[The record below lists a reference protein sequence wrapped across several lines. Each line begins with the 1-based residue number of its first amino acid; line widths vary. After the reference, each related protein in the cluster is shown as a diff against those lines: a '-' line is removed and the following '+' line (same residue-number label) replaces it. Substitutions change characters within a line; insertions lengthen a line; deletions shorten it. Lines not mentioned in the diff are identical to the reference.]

1 MFYGLS
7 KVLKQLLPK
16 QLFYRGLLIVALP
29 IVILQ
34 ITISVVFFDSLWIK
48 TNKGMTRALVGE
60 IKTFIDLYTSDG
72 VDKSFIE
79 NTFEQYSQIDV
90 IYFNEKE
97 FSDLM
102 NEKWYSPIDR
112 SLRRELKSK
121 NLNYWFDTSRFK
133 NTVNLKIQV
142 QSGYF
147 DFFIPRDRLTSTSVR
162 IFALWITLP
171 AILIVA
177 IAIIFLKNQTRPI
190 KKLAEVSKKFG
201 RGEDIEE
208 FVPSGASEI
217 RQAGFEF
224 EKMRKRI
231 LRHLNQ
237 RSEMLSGISH
247 DLRTPLTRMKLQISL
262 MKDEKAKSELETD
275 VNEMTSMLD
284 SYVSFVKTESP
295 EPIETIIINE
305 LIGDIVKTVEKNGI
319 ELTIKEKNTIQTSG
333 RQIQLK
339 RAFNN
344 IIDNSQRYAKK
355 IEIILYT
362 NEKDCVI
369 EFNDDGEGI
378 PKNKYEDVFKPFFT
392 LDPSRNK
399 LKGESGLGLT
409 ITRDIIR
416 SHGGD
421 VKLSESNL
429 GGLQLKVLLPL

>member
-1 MFYGLS
+1 MIKKIIPSTLIGRSIIIIFVPIIIIVLLTSFVFYQTSWSIIS
-7 KVLKQLLPK
+7 KRLTESVAADINVLVKLINNDLTDNAINIANQDFKMKINIISDKQLLSSK
-16 QLFYRGLLIVALP
+16 FSLNSGILSNRLNQSLSNLKKKFDYDLSNLEEGVLIY
-29 IVILQ
+29 IQIEEDIL
-34 ITISVVFFDSLWIK
+34 
-48 TNKGMTRALVGE
+48 E
-60 IKTFIDLYTSDG
+60 IN
-72 VDKSFIE
+72 VDK
-79 NTFEQYSQIDV
+79 
-90 IYFNEKE
+90 
-97 FSDLM
+97 
-102 NEKWYSPIDR
+102 
-112 SLRRELKSK
+112 
-121 NLNYWFDTSRFK
+121 
-133 NTVNLKIQV
+133 
-142 QSGYF
+142 
-147 DFFIPRDRLTSTSVR
+147 DRLYSESAFVFLLWM
-162 IFALWITLP
+162 IFASI
-171 AILIVA
+171 ILFFMSYFLMSRQLRPLKRL
-177 IAIIFLKNQTRPI
+177 AII
-190 KKLAEVSKKFG
+190 AETFG
-201 RGEDIEE
+201 RGLDAPDIKTA
-208 FVPSGASEI
+208 GAYEI
-217 RQAGFEF
+217 RQTANAFNQ
-224 EKMRKRI
+224 MRTRIKRF
-231 LRHLNQ
+231 LKQ
-237 RSEMLSGISH
+237 RTEMLAGVSH

-262 MKDEKAKSELETD
+262 MKDEKAKSELEVD

-305 LIGDIVKTVEKNGI
+305 LIGDIIKTVEKNGV
-319 ELTIKEKNTIQTSG
+319 ELIIKEKNTIQTSG

-378 PKNKYEDVFKPFFT
+378 PRDKYEDVFKPFFT

-421 VKLSESNL
+421 VKLSDSNL

>member
-1 MFYGLS
+1 MIKKIIPSTLIGRSIIIIFVPIIILVLLTSLVFYQTSWSIIS
-7 KVLKQLLPK
+7 KRLTESVAADINVLVKLIDSDLIDNAVNIANQDFKMRINIANNKQLLSSK
-16 QLFYRGLLIVALP
+16 LNLNSGILSNRLNESLKNLKKKFDYDLSNIEEGVLIY
-29 IVILQ
+29 IQ
-34 ITISVVFFDSLWIK
+34 IDEDVL
-48 TNKGMTRALVGE
+48 E
-60 IKTFIDLYTSDG
+60 IN
-72 VDKSFIE
+72 VDK
-79 NTFEQYSQIDV
+79 
-90 IYFNEKE
+90 
-97 FSDLM
+97 
-102 NEKWYSPIDR
+102 
-112 SLRRELKSK
+112 
-121 NLNYWFDTSRFK
+121 
-133 NTVNLKIQV
+133 
-142 QSGYF
+142 
-147 DFFIPRDRLTSTSVR
+147 DRLYSETAFVFLLWM
-162 IFALWITLP
+162 IFASI
-171 AILIVA
+171 ILFFMSYFLMSRQLRPLKRL
-177 IAIIFLKNQTRPI
+177 AII
-190 KKLAEVSKKFG
+190 AETFG
-201 RGEDIEE
+201 RGLDAPNIKTA
-208 FVPSGASEI
+208 GAYEI
-217 RQAGFEF
+217 RQTGNAFNQ
-224 EKMRKRI
+224 MRSRIKRF
-231 LRHLNQ
+231 LKQ
-237 RSEMLSGISH
+237 RTEMLAGVSH

-262 MKDEKAKSELETD
+262 MKDEKAKSELEVD

-305 LIGDIVKTVEKNGI
+305 LIGDIVKTVEKNGV
-319 ELTIKEKNTIQTSG
+319 ELTIQEKNTIQTSG

-378 PKNKYEDVFKPFFT
+378 PRDKYEDVFKPFFT

>member
-1 MFYGLS
+1 MIKKIIPSTLIGRSIIIIFVPIIIIVLLTSFVFYQTSWSIIS
-7 KVLKQLLPK
+7 KRLTESVAADINVLVKLINSDLTDNAVNIANQDFKMKINIINDKQLLTSK
-16 QLFYRGLLIVALP
+16 FSLNSGILSNRLNQSLSNLKKKFDYDLSNLEEGVLIY
-29 IVILQ
+29 IQIEEDIL
-34 ITISVVFFDSLWIK
+34 
-48 TNKGMTRALVGE
+48 E
-60 IKTFIDLYTSDG
+60 IN
-72 VDKSFIE
+72 VDK
-79 NTFEQYSQIDV
+79 
-90 IYFNEKE
+90 
-97 FSDLM
+97 
-102 NEKWYSPIDR
+102 
-112 SLRRELKSK
+112 
-121 NLNYWFDTSRFK
+121 
-133 NTVNLKIQV
+133 
-142 QSGYF
+142 
-147 DFFIPRDRLTSTSVR
+147 DRLYSESAFVFLLWM
-162 IFALWITLP
+162 IFASI
-171 AILIVA
+171 ILFFMSYFLMSRQLRPLKRL
-177 IAIIFLKNQTRPI
+177 AII
-190 KKLAEVSKKFG
+190 AETFG
-201 RGEDIEE
+201 RGLDAPDIKTA
-208 FVPSGASEI
+208 GAYEI
-217 RQAGFEF
+217 RQTANAFNQ
-224 EKMRKRI
+224 MRTRIKRF
-231 LRHLNQ
+231 LKQ
-237 RSEMLSGISH
+237 RTEMLAGVSH

-262 MKDEKAKSELETD
+262 MKDEKAKSELEVD

-305 LIGDIVKTVEKNGI
+305 LIGDIVKTIEKNGV

-378 PKNKYEDVFKPFFT
+378 PRDKYEDVFKPFFT

>member
-1 MFYGLS
+1 MIKKIIPSTLIGRSIIIIFVPIIIIVLLTSFVFYQTSWSIIS
-7 KVLKQLLPK
+7 KRLTESVAADINVLVKLINSDLTDNAINIANQDFKMKINIIRDKQLLSSK
-16 QLFYRGLLIVALP
+16 FSLNSGILSNRLNQSLSNLKKKFDYDLSNLEEGVLIY
-29 IVILQ
+29 IQIEEDIL
-34 ITISVVFFDSLWIK
+34 
-48 TNKGMTRALVGE
+48 E
-60 IKTFIDLYTSDG
+60 IN
-72 VDKSFIE
+72 VDK
-79 NTFEQYSQIDV
+79 
-90 IYFNEKE
+90 
-97 FSDLM
+97 
-102 NEKWYSPIDR
+102 
-112 SLRRELKSK
+112 
-121 NLNYWFDTSRFK
+121 
-133 NTVNLKIQV
+133 
-142 QSGYF
+142 
-147 DFFIPRDRLTSTSVR
+147 DRLYSESAFVFLLWM
-162 IFALWITLP
+162 IFASI
-171 AILIVA
+171 ILFFMSYFLMSRQLRPLKRL
-177 IAIIFLKNQTRPI
+177 AII
-190 KKLAEVSKKFG
+190 AETFG
-201 RGEDIEE
+201 RGLDAPDIKTA
-208 FVPSGASEI
+208 GAYEI
-217 RQAGFEF
+217 RQTANAFNQ
-224 EKMRKRI
+224 MRTRIKRF
-231 LRHLNQ
+231 LKQ
-237 RSEMLSGISH
+237 RTEMLAGVSH

-262 MKDEKAKSELETD
+262 MKDEKAKSELEVD

-305 LIGDIVKTVEKNGI
+305 LISNIVKTVEKNGV
-319 ELTIKEKNTIQTSG
+319 ELIIKEKNTIQTSG

-378 PKNKYEDVFKPFFT
+378 PRDKYEDVFKPFFT

-421 VKLSESNL
+421 VKLSDSNL

>member
-1 MFYGLS
+1 MIKKIIPSTLIGRSIIIIFVPIIIIVLLTSFVFYQTSWSIIS
-7 KVLKQLLPK
+7 KRLTESVAADINVLVKLINSDLTDNAINIANQDFKMKINIINDEQLLPSK
-16 QLFYRGLLIVALP
+16 FSLNSGILSNRLNQSLSNLKKKFDYDLSNLEEGVLIY
-29 IVILQ
+29 IQIDEDIL
-34 ITISVVFFDSLWIK
+34 
-48 TNKGMTRALVGE
+48 E
-60 IKTFIDLYTSDG
+60 IN
-72 VDKSFIE
+72 VDK
-79 NTFEQYSQIDV
+79 
-90 IYFNEKE
+90 
-97 FSDLM
+97 
-102 NEKWYSPIDR
+102 
-112 SLRRELKSK
+112 
-121 NLNYWFDTSRFK
+121 
-133 NTVNLKIQV
+133 
-142 QSGYF
+142 
-147 DFFIPRDRLTSTSVR
+147 DRLYSESAFVFLLWM
-162 IFALWITLP
+162 IFASI
-171 AILIVA
+171 ILFFMSYFLMSRQLRPLKRL
-177 IAIIFLKNQTRPI
+177 AII
-190 KKLAEVSKKFG
+190 AETFG
-201 RGEDIEE
+201 RGLDAPDIKTA
-208 FVPSGASEI
+208 GAYEI
-217 RQAGFEF
+217 RQTANAFNQ
-224 EKMRKRI
+224 MRTRIKRF
-231 LRHLNQ
+231 LKQ
-237 RSEMLSGISH
+237 RTEMLAGVSH

-262 MKDEKAKSELETD
+262 MKDEKAKSELEVD

-295 EPIETIIINE
+295 EPIETIIINQ
-305 LIGDIVKTVEKNGI
+305 LIGDIVKTVEKNGV

-378 PKNKYEDVFKPFFT
+378 PRDKYEDVFKPFFT

-421 VKLSESNL
+421 VKLSDSNL

>member
-1 MFYGLS
+1 MIKKIIPSTLIGRSIIIIFVPIIIIVLLTSFVFYQTSWSIIS
-7 KVLKQLLPK
+7 KRLTESVAADINVLVKLINSDLTDNAINIANQDFKMKINIINDKQLLSSRSNLNSGILSNRLNQSLSNLK
-16 QLFYRGLLIVALP
+16 KKFDYDLSNLEEGVLIY
-29 IVILQ
+29 IQIEEDIL
-34 ITISVVFFDSLWIK
+34 
-48 TNKGMTRALVGE
+48 E
-60 IKTFIDLYTSDG
+60 IN
-72 VDKSFIE
+72 VDK
-79 NTFEQYSQIDV
+79 
-90 IYFNEKE
+90 
-97 FSDLM
+97 
-102 NEKWYSPIDR
+102 
-112 SLRRELKSK
+112 
-121 NLNYWFDTSRFK
+121 
-133 NTVNLKIQV
+133 
-142 QSGYF
+142 
-147 DFFIPRDRLTSTSVR
+147 DRLYSESAFVFLLWM
-162 IFALWITLP
+162 IFASI
-171 AILIVA
+171 ILFFMSYFLMSRQLRPLKRL
-177 IAIIFLKNQTRPI
+177 AII
-190 KKLAEVSKKFG
+190 AETFG
-201 RGEDIEE
+201 RGLDAPEIQTA
-208 FVPSGASEI
+208 GAYEI
-217 RQAGFEF
+217 RQTANAFNQ
-224 EKMRKRI
+224 MRTRIKRF
-231 LRHLNQ
+231 LKQ
-237 RSEMLSGISH
+237 RTEMLAGVSH

-262 MKDEKAKSELETD
+262 MKDEKAKSELEVD

-305 LIGDIVKTVEKNGI
+305 LINDIVKTVEKNGV

-369 EFNDDGEGI
+369 EFNDNGEGI
-378 PKNKYEDVFKPFFT
+378 PRDKYEDVFKPFFT